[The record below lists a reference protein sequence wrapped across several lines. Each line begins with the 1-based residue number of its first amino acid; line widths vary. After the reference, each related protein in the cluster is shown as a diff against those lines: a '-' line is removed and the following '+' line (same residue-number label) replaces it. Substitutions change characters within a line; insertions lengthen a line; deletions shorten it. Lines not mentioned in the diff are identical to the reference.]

1 MNFANHVEFQAAD
14 RPDELAITDPK
25 REMSYAE
32 LDAETSAV
40 ANGLAALGVAPGDR
54 VALFLPNLTTFLT
67 SYLGAMKLGAIPV
80 PINLRFGQAEIAH
93 VVTDADPAAIAVF
106 DEAAPAFAEKPLDA
120 ELVVVGDEVP
130 EGTTPYG
137 GLVADAEKSFEIES
151 RLDSA
156 VAEILYTSGTTGRPK
171 GVQHTHGNLGANAR
185 GGRALMG
192 YGPDT
197 SFLTVAPCFH
207 ASGLNATTTPSLVHG
222 AENHF
227 LPEWDPELALRTMAE
242 RDVTYTMMIPTM
254 VLDLLE
260 HGTEGYDLS
269 AFESL
274 NVGGSPMPAERI
286 AEAEAALGCD
296 LYEGYGMTEVTLG
309 AAGNRPGQDVYKAGS
324 IGTVAGP
331 WAEGR
336 IEDPETGEAVAQGEK
351 GELLWRGDVVMKGYW
366 NLPEKNDEVFVE
378 RPAPPEQAGGG
389 GEAAERESKEWL
401 RSGDIG
407 HVDEDGHLFL
417 DDRIDDM
424 FISGGENVYPREIE
438 DVIYELDGVR
448 EAAVVGTPHERLGE
462 QVTAIVRGDVT
473 ADEVEA
479 VCRGALADYKVP
491 REIHVRDDPLPQTA
505 TMKLDKVALRDEYGG

>member
-1 MNFANHVEFQAAD
+1 MNFANHVEFQATD
-14 RPDELAITDPK
+14 RPGELAITDPK
-25 REMSYAE
+25 REMSYGE
-32 LDAETSAV
+32 LEAETSAM
-40 ANGLAALGVAPGDR
+40 ANGLAGLGVEPGDR

-80 PINLRFGQAEIAH
+80 PINLRFGQSEIAH
-93 VVTDADPAAIAVF
+93 VVTDADPEAIVVF
-106 DEAAPAFAEKPLDA
+106 DEAAEAFAEKPLDA
-120 ELVVVGDEVP
+120 ELVVVGDEAP

-137 GLVADAEKSFEIES
+137 GLVADATKEFEIEP
-151 RLDSA
+151 RLDSE

-171 GVQHTHGNLGANAR
+171 GVQHTHGNLSANAR
-185 GGRALMG
+185 GGRALME

-222 AENHF
+222 AQNHF
-227 LPEWDPELALRTMAE
+227 LPEWDPELALRTMAD
-242 RDVTYTMMIPTM
+242 RDVTYTMLIPTM

-286 AEAEAALGCD
+286 DEAEAALGCD
-296 LYEGYGMTEVTLG
+296 LYEGYGMTETTLG
-309 AAGNRPGQDVYKAGS
+309 AAGNTPGQDVYKAGS
-324 IGTVAGP
+324 IGTVAEE
-331 WAEGR
+331 WAEAR
-336 IEDPETGEAVAQGEK
+336 IEDPETGETVAQGEK
-351 GELLWRGDVVMKGYW
+351 GELLWHGDVVMKGYW
-366 NLPEKNDEVFVE
+366 NLPEKNDEVFVT
-378 RPAPPEQAGGG
+378 RAG
-389 GEAAERESKEWL
+389 KEWL

-407 HVDEDGHLFL
+407 HVDADGHLFL

-438 DVIYELDGVR
+438 DVIYELDGVQ

-473 ADEVEA
+473 ADEVQD

-491 REIHVRDDPLPQTA
+491 REVHVRDEPLPQTA
-505 TMKLDKVALRDEYGG
+505 TMKLDKVALRDEYGE